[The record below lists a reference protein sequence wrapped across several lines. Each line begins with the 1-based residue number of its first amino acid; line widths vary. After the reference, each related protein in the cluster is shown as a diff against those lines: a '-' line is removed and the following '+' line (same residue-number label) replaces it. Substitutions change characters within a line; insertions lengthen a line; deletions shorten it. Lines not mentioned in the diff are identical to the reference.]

1 MQQISELSQAIPA
14 SKTETFTCPI
24 HGDMVYETYRLPDGS
39 WKAPYC
45 PKCRALEL
53 EHTQLINRLKS
64 ENDTRAKE
72 LRQTF
77 STPLPLDYEFA
88 SFDTYLP
95 ESDEERKNIAV
106 CRRFAERFMERELE
120 REKAHE
126 AQQHDWQTL
135 NSIGLFFQGN
145 YGSGKTHLAYSIL
158 KRLQADGMTGF
169 YITIPDLF
177 DRLSDRVNVID
188 LPKMMAKLTMVTC
201 LVLDEIGVQSGSE
214 YEKKRLFQIID
225 GRIKNGRPT
234 ILISNLD
241 RDELKALLTPRVMS
255 RIKASVYPLTF
266 TGRSRRIEVANNKAE
281 DIF

>member
-88 SFDTYLP
+88 SFDTYFP

-135 NSIGLFFQGN
+135 NSIGLFFQG
-145 YGSGKTHLAYSIL
+145 K
-158 KRLQADGMTGF
+158 
-169 YITIPDLF
+169 DL
-177 DRLSDRVNVID
+177 L
-188 LPKMMAKLTMVTC
+188 
-201 LVLDEIGVQSGSE
+201 
-214 YEKKRLFQIID
+214 
-225 GRIKNGRPT
+225 
-234 ILISNLD
+234 
-241 RDELKALLTPRVMS
+241 
-255 RIKASVYPLTF
+255 
-266 TGRSRRIEVANNKAE
+266 NNN
-281 DIF
+281 